1 MNTTDPVDLEALR
14 GFTPGPWEVDSDGA
28 GWYIEAIPERGHSLA
43 CISSPAWQDEPD
55 TSVDE
60 AEANAA
66 LIAAAPS
73 MHAELLARR
82 ARDAEVAVL
91 IASELARID
100 GYDPEDQHGGLYDLR
115 WSGGPNPEPEGDA
128 WHMDYLPKGER
139 IAAILAGAKP

>member
-73 MHAELLARR
+73 MHAELTSRR
-82 ARDAEVAVL
+82 ARDKDVEALVDRLASDRSYSSGEAV
-91 IASELARID
+91 D
-100 GYDPEDQHGGLYDLR
+100 DLR
-115 WSGGPNPEPEGDA
+115 RLLSFT
-128 WHMDYLPKGER
+128 
-139 IAAILAGAKP
+139 GAKP

>member
-1 MNTTDPVDLEALR
+1 MTIDLESLRLVIAVLDYEARTIPADSRDYGPQREQDVEQDIAGARHIVELAL
-14 GFTPGPWEVDSDGA
+14 
-28 GWYIEAIPERGHSLA
+28 
-43 CISSPAWQDEPD
+43 
-55 TSVDE
+55 
-60 AEANAA
+60 
-66 LIAAAPS
+66 
-73 MHAELLARR
+73 AELTARR

>member
-14 GFTPGPWEVDSDGA
+14 GFTEGEWATEPYCIYEDHAWLITSGTHHV
-28 GWYIEAIPERGHSLA
+28 AIAPD
-43 CISSPAWQDEPD
+43 ISRSPQKF
-55 TSVDE
+55 
-60 AEANAA
+60 ANAA

>member
-82 ARDAEVAVL
+82 ARDAEAEALVARWRRYANDVT
-91 IASELARID
+91 E
-100 GYDPEDQHGGLYDLR
+100 EDATD
-115 WSGGPNPEPEGDA
+115 EA
-128 WHMDYLPKGER
+128 V
-139 IAAILAGAKP
+139 AGALNGCADELSALIGAKS

>member
-1 MNTTDPVDLEALR
+1 MNTTDPVDLEALLDMR
-14 GFTPGPWEVDSDGA
+14 FAADNGGA
-28 GWYIEAIPERGHSLA
+28 TEGQCYSWWKGI
-43 CISSPAWQDEPD
+43 
-55 TSVDE
+55 T
-60 AEANAA
+60 
-66 LIAAAPS
+66 
-73 MHAELLARR
+73 AELTARR

>member
-1 MNTTDPVDLEALR
+1 MNTTDPVDLEAMR
-14 GFTPGPWEVDSDGA
+14 GFTQGPWGDSEKVV
-28 GWYIEAIPERGHSLA
+28 ICRGLTFIAHA
-43 CISSPAWQDEPD
+43 HFE
-55 TSVDE
+55 TKE
-60 AEANAA
+60 GEANAS

-73 MHAELLARR
+73 MHAELTARR

>member
-14 GFTPGPWEVDSDGA
+14 GFTRGPWEVDSDGA

-55 TSVDE
+55 TSLDE

-73 MHAELLARR
+73 MHAELTARR
-82 ARDAEVAVL
+82 ARDAEVEALVAALRVL
-91 IASELARID
+91 VDNGGIGPESMFHDARDALI
-100 GYDPEDQHGGLYDLR
+100 PFA
-115 WSGGPNPEPEGDA
+115 GDKA
-128 WHMDYLPKGER
+128 
-139 IAAILAGAKP
+139 